1 MKRVLCIVL
10 AILLLLP
17 LVACGQQK
25 ADIHDP
31 VNFYY
36 RKKNPS
42 HSDAAISKELGESE
56 GHQEDY
62 TYLIDQYLKG
72 PTDEILQRTFPSGI
86 FVVDLTI
93 EDKAATVVLSDFF
106 STLSGLDLTLAC
118 ACLTLTVCE
127 LTGTEQLTV
136 RTHSTL
142 LDGNKSITMARKDI
156 VLLDDCR
163 VAIEPN

>member
-1 MKRVLCIVL
+1 MKRFFCILLVF
-10 AILLLLP
+10 LLLLP
-17 LVACGQQK
+17 LAACNQQE
-25 ADIHDP
+25 ADIQDP

-36 RKKNPS
+36 RKQDPA
-42 HSDAAISKELGESE
+42 HSDAAISRELGEAY
-56 GHQEDY
+56 GHREDY
-62 TYLIDQYLKG
+62 PYLIDQYLKG
-72 PTDEILQRTFPSGI
+72 PTDEVLQRTFPTGI
-86 FVVDLTI
+86 SVVDLKI
-93 EDKAATVVLSDFF
+93 EGRSATLMLSDFF

-136 RTHSTL
+136 RTQTTL
-142 LDGNKSITMARKDI
+142 LDGNKSITMAVKDI

>member
-1 MKRVLCIVL
+1 MKRVLCIILVV
-10 AILLLLP
+10 LLLLP
-17 LVACGQQK
+17 LVACSHQK
-25 ADIHDP
+25 ADIQDP

-36 RKKNPS
+36 RKKDPAN
-42 HSDAAISKELGESE
+42 SDAAISKERGEAQ
-56 GHQEDY
+56 GHREDY
-62 TYLIDQYLKG
+62 SYLIGQYLKG

-86 FVVDLTI
+86 SVVDLKIDGKT
-93 EDKAATVVLSDFF
+93 ATLVLSDFF

-127 LTGTEQLTV
+127 LTGTEQLTI
-136 RTHSTL
+136 RTQSTL
-142 LDGNKSITMARKDI
+142 LDGNKTVIMAVEDI

>member
-1 MKRVLCIVL
+1 MKRVFCIVL
-10 AILLLLP
+10 AVLLLLP
-17 LVACGQQK
+17 LVACTQQK

-36 RKKNPS
+36 RKKDPA
-42 HSDAAISKELGESE
+42 HSDAAISKEFGEAE
-56 GHQEDY
+56 GHREDY
-62 TYLIDQYLKG
+62 PYLIGQYLKG
-72 PTDEILQRTFPSGI
+72 PADEVLQRTFPAGI
-86 FVVDLTI
+86 SVVDLKI
-93 EDKAATVVLSDFF
+93 EGKAATLVLSDFF

-118 ACLTLTVCE
+118 ACLTLTICE

-136 RTHSTL
+136 RTQTTL
-142 LDGNKSITMARKDI
+142 LDGSKSITMAHKDI

>member
-1 MKRVLCIVL
+1 MKRTFCIVL
-10 AILLLLP
+10 AFLLLLP
-17 LVACGQQK
+17 LVACSQQK
-25 ADIHDP
+25 ADIQDP

-36 RKKNPS
+36 RKKDPA
-42 HSDAAISKELGESE
+42 HSDTAISKELGEAQ
-56 GHQEDY
+56 GHREDY
-62 TYLIDQYLKG
+62 SYLIGQYLKG
-72 PTDEILQRTFPSGI
+72 PTDEVLQRTFPSGI
-86 FVVDLTI
+86 SVI
-93 EDKAATVVLSDFF
+93 ELKIDGTTATLVLSDFF

-118 ACLTLTVCE
+118 ACLTLTICE

-136 RTHSTL
+136 RTQSTL